1 MKDRPAEDSKQPDE
15 PAKRVKRKQRRAAN
29 PRISLAP
36 LTFEEA
42 LEALLKT
49 PPPKKESGQVAKEG
63 APTGDEASERPA
75 S

>member
-1 MKDRPAEDSKQPDE
+1 MKDTPAEPVKQPDE

-49 PPPKKESGQVAKEG
+49 PPPRKESGQVEEG
-63 APTGDEASERPA
+63 KILPAEEASDRPA